1 MADNLRGIYMLK
13 DKLGSFM
20 YAAIFL
26 AVLVT
31 AGLADERLKCAQC
44 GMPVDVAAPFSSK
57 IVAGDQTLY
66 FCDIGDLL
74 VYLRERKTDPKFARV
89 KDYRSG
95 EWIEAVKA
103 FYVHE
108 PRRFM
113 TPMGWGV
120 ASFKDKKDAEHFGV
134 PSDIT
139 AVSRRLK

>member
-1 MADNLRGIYMLK
+1 MVK
-13 DKLGSFM
+13 DRTGSFIC
-20 YAAIFL
+20 AAVFL
-26 AVLVT
+26 VVLAT
-31 AGLADERLKCAQC
+31 AGLADEPLKCAEC

-57 IVAGDQTLY
+57 IVAGDHTLY

-74 VYLRERKTDPKFARV
+74 VYLRERKTDPTYARV

-95 EWIEAVKA
+95 EWIEAAKA

-120 ASFKDKKDAEHFGV
+120 AAFKNKKDAEDFGV

>member
-1 MADNLRGIYMLK
+1 VKGIP
-13 DKLGSFM
+13 GSFT
-20 YAAIFL
+20 YAAVFL
-26 AVLVT
+26 FVLAT
-31 AGLADERLKCAQC
+31 AGFADEPLKCSEC
-44 GMPVDVAAPFSSK
+44 GMPVDMAAPFSSK
-57 IVAGDQTLY
+57 IVMGDHTLY

-74 VYLRERKTDPKFARV
+74 VYLRERKTDPAYARV

-95 EWIEAVKA
+95 EWIEAAKA
-103 FYVHE
+103 FSVHE

-120 ASFKDKKDAEHFGV
+120 ASFKEKKDAEDFGV

>member
-1 MADNLRGIYMLK
+1 MMKSRPEAFTR
-13 DKLGSFM
+13 
-20 YAAIFL
+20 AAVFL
-26 AVLVT
+26 AVLTT
-31 AGLADERLKCAQC
+31 AGLADESLKCAEC
-44 GMPVDVAAPFSSK
+44 GMPVDVAAPFSAK
-57 IVAGDQTLY
+57 IVAGDGMKY

-74 VYLRERKTDPKFARV
+74 VYLRERKKDPTYARV

-95 EWIEAVKA
+95 EWIEAGQA

-120 ASFKDKKDAEHFGV
+120 ASFKDKKDAEDFGV
-134 PSDIT
+134 PLDII

>member
-1 MADNLRGIYMLK
+1 MVKGIP
-13 DKLGSFM
+13 GSFTCAVVFLVVL
-20 YAAIFL
+20 AA
-26 AVLVT
+26 
-31 AGLADERLKCAQC
+31 AGLADEPLKCAEC
-44 GMPVDVAAPFSSK
+44 GMPVDVAATFSAK
-57 IVAGDQTLY
+57 IVAGDGTLY

-74 VYLRERKTDPKFARV
+74 VYLRERKTEQTYARV

-95 EWIEAVKA
+95 EWIKAAKA

-120 ASFKDKKDAEHFGV
+120 ASFKDKKDAEDFGV

>member
-1 MADNLRGIYMLK
+1 MIK
-13 DKLGSFM
+13 DRSGHFLC
-20 YAAIFL
+20 AAAFFV
-26 AVLVT
+26 VLVT
-31 AGLADERLKCAQC
+31 AGLAAELLKCAEC

-57 IVAGDQTLY
+57 IVAGDHTLY

-74 VYLRERKTDPKFARV
+74 VYLRERKTDPTSARV

-95 EWIEAVKA
+95 EWIEAAKA

-120 ASFKDKKDAEHFGV
+120 ASFQDKKNAEEFGQV
-134 PSDIT
+134 LDIT

>member
-1 MADNLRGIYMLK
+1 MVKGK
-13 DKLGSFM
+13 PGSFTC
-20 YAAIFL
+20 AVVFL
-26 AVLVT
+26 VVLAT
-31 AGLADERLKCAQC
+31 AGLADEPLKCSEC
-44 GMPVDVAAPFSSK
+44 GMPVDGAAPFSAK
-57 IVAGDQTLY
+57 IIAGDRTLY

-74 VYLRERKTDPKFARV
+74 VYLRERKTDPAYARV

-95 EWIEAVKA
+95 EWIEAAKA
-103 FYVHE
+103 IYVHE

-120 ASFKDKKDAEHFGV
+120 ASFKDKKDAEVFGV

>member
-1 MADNLRGIYMLK
+1 MMKGRPGLFTR
-13 DKLGSFM
+13 
-20 YAAIFL
+20 AAVFL
-26 AVLVT
+26 AVLAT
-31 AGLADERLKCAQC
+31 AGLADEPLKCAQC
-44 GMPVDVAAPFSSK
+44 GMPVDVAAPFSAK
-57 IVAGDQTLY
+57 IVAGDRMQY

-74 VYLRERKTDPKFARV
+74 EYLRERKNDPTYARV

-95 EWIEAVKA
+95 EWIEAGQA

-113 TPMGWGV
+113 NPMGWGV
-120 ASFKDKKDAEHFGV
+120 ASFKDKRDAEDFGA